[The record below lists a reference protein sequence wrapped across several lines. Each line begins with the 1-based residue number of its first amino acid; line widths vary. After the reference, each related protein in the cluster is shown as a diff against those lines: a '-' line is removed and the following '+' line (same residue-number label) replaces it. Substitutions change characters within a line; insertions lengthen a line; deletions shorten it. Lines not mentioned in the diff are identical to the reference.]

1 LAPRKRLIVTLSFFG
16 LITLSYVY
24 AVLST
29 YRLHEL
35 SVLGFTL
42 VGALVAFSMG
52 YLSVVFLG
60 GKASLRLVEFVSRL
74 NGSTHAIE
82 VKEEPEA
89 RTSPLIKNAPML
101 YISALVFV
109 MSLALAWSIHNL
121 HTTTDVTMAPV
132 TSILHNFLQALD
144 VFMKPPSLGYFSFS
158 LEVMPLM
165 ILLVALAGL
174 VPSIVLP
181 FFRKFKVTSV
191 NSAPFHRDLLFSTV
205 GIFLGLGAVLSIVEV
220 LYAMLVHG
228 EPRIYSYVLP
238 TILGLSLHY
247 SLGSYVGIEK
257 AEGMIEKG
265 LRTEPGQRV
274 FQGTVT
280 VRGLPSDR

>member
-1 LAPRKRLIVTLSFFG
+1 
-16 LITLSYVY
+16 
-24 AVLST
+24 
-29 YRLHEL
+29 
-35 SVLGFTL
+35 
-42 VGALVAFSMG
+42 
-52 YLSVVFLG
+52 
-60 GKASLRLVEFVSRL
+60 
-74 NGSTHAIE
+74 
-82 VKEEPEA
+82 
-89 RTSPLIKNAPML
+89 
-101 YISALVFV
+101 
-109 MSLALAWSIHNL
+109 
-121 HTTTDVTMAPV
+121 
-132 TSILHNFLQALD
+132 
-144 VFMKPPSLGYFSFS
+144 
-158 LEVMPLM
+158 MPLM

-205 GIFLGLGAVLSIVEV
+205 GVFLGLGAVLSIVEV